1 MDLLSVDID
10 GNDFHVLNAILRHGY
25 RPRVIVVEY
34 QSALPAEHDMVL
46 LYEKTHRWDGSCY
59 SSGGILSYSHLGA
72 HYGYTLVGA
81 TGPNLYFVRDTVLAA
96 AHATFKHANDPKKLW
111 AVAHG
116 PESTELPSKAAELD
130 AGKKALLERYV
141 ATIEIYGKAF
151 RANTERCV
159 ETFRQRGFATA
170 ASLLV

>member
-96 AHATFKHANDPKKLW
+96 AHGPTECGQIVQDWVPVCARGTTFANWHSLYCQVREVSSSFRVRSRSDHHNPN
-111 AVAHG
+111 AHRTRR
-116 PESTELPSKAAELD
+116 P
-130 AGKKALLERYV
+130 RR
-141 ATIEIYGKAF
+141 ATIGCRG
-151 RANTERCV
+151 RAPPR
-159 ETFRQRGFATA
+159 TA
-170 ASLLV
+170 RAC